1 MPFTVTAWSEWGR
14 VMTPQSRIGGA
25 RKARSLGWEIQRLKR
40 NTLSIDASLG
50 ECYGSRLKFLE
61 WTIEP
66 LTPATDSEKQSCQR
80 QSKQQSHASTKH
92 AVCRL
97 SVGGGGFPEK
107 YRDGVGLPVPSE
119 VDGKEQKYRYHTW
132 TDQEFWTSRLEAR
145 LREVIWCQCIV
156 ISGTYFSFS
165 DKPITEYQWFMV
177 TELLPQPLWS
187 LYLFGNISQGKP
199 TEKKTEFHPV

>member
-1 MPFTVTAWSEWGR
+1 MFTSE
-14 VMTPQSRIGGA
+14 
-25 RKARSLGWEIQRLKR
+25 
-40 NTLSIDASLG
+40 G
-50 ECYGSRLKFLE
+50 EHGLNLPR
-61 WTIEP
+61 
-66 LTPATDSEKQSCQR
+66 A
-80 QSKQQSHASTKH
+80 HG
-92 AVCRL
+92 L

-199 TEKKTEFHPV
+199 TEKKNRISPSLDNVGNFKRDCFENLFVVWAENL